1 MDSQKNNLK
10 EAIVFLFQEILVAVK
25 QGIIGVL
32 VGTGIGII
40 ISLTKHTE
48 IISSINRWLYIT
60 GVALMVLAI
69 FPSSNLD
76 YAYYSYEQSKAAANR
91 RSERYDSIL
100 KNFIRAA
107 TVLILAVI
115 LEKIRRNLL

>member
-1 MDSQKNNLK
+1 MDSQNNNLK

-48 IISSINRWLYIT
+48 IISSINLWLYIT
-60 GVALMVLAI
+60 GVALMVLTI

-76 YAYYSYEQSKAAANR
+76 YAYYSDEQSKAAANR